1 MKAMFSSDSELQQL
15 VDRWSDCSLP
25 AQDWTHAA
33 HVAVC
38 SSFVWNNTLAA
49 TYTLM
54 KAGLYRFNEATGT
67 PNTDERGYHETLTRF
82 WSTLLF
88 YRIHRGH
95 YNSCVAAA
103 NAMVE
108 FYGKDKRADTRY
120 YSFDVL
126 KSKEARKNWIAPD
139 RSSEIPWESF
149 RW

>member
-1 MKAMFSSDSELQQL
+1 MKGMFSSDAALRQL
-15 VDRWSDCSLP
+15 VDQWSDCSLP

-38 SSFVWNNTLAA
+38 SSIIWHNTLAG
-49 TYTLM
+49 TYALM

-67 PNTDERGYHETLTRF
+67 PNTEERGYHETLTRF
-82 WSTLLF
+82 WATLLF

-95 YNSCVAAA
+95 YNSCLGAA

-108 FYGKDKRADTRY
+108 VYGKDSRADVRY

-126 KSKEARKNWIAPD
+126 KSKEARKNWIPPD
-139 RSSEIPWESF
+139 KSNEIPLEAFCW
-149 RW
+149 